1 MSFDLKVSVQQR
13 AEQSPQQKKLN
24 RLIDKIEQQKIS
36 LATWQNVQDEIQQH
50 TRQKLL
56 PIYRE
61 LHDVL
66 FEQLDQLWH
75 VLHKHEFSKADMQ
88 QLDESIAQRA
98 QMLKHSKMLSNEQ
111 QQQVEQIHTFY
122 QQHAQQS
129 LKKNK
134 KVQQLKVDQ
143 PENDEQTAA
152 FEDDFEQYA
161 AEQQQAREQA
171 KQQRQQQKREQAEQ
185 MAAQSL
191 KTVYLKIAAMIHP
204 DREQDESKKVEKT
217 ELFQQ
222 ASQAYEHQDLFYLLK
237 MQLQLEQNKGVGSKA
252 LSAEQ
257 VKFYKLALDAQS
269 QQLESQIDVI
279 LDSFQL
285 AKKVKAEH
293 LHISDV
299 YKAIDADC
307 AELKQQLKWEKERLK
322 HMKKVS
328 GGRDVVGA
336 WGFIAT
342 SLCTAV
348 LLRGL
353 E

>member
-36 LATWQNVQDEIQQH
+36 LATWQNAQAEIQQH

-56 PIYRE
+56 PVYSE
-61 LHDVL
+61 LHAVL
-66 FEQLDQLWH
+66 FQQLQQLWNM
-75 VLHKHEFSKADMQ
+75 LHSHEFSKADMQ
-88 QLDESIAQRA
+88 QLDESIDQRA
-98 QMLKHSKMLSNEQ
+98 RMLKHSKMLCNEQ
-111 QQQVEQIHTFY
+111 LQLVDQIHAFY
-122 QQHAQQS
+122 QQHAEQS
-129 LKKNK
+129 AKKIK
-134 KVQQLKVDQ
+134 KTHHISTDQ
-143 PENDEQTAA
+143 PERDAQITSY
-152 FEDDFEQYA
+152 EDDFEQHA

-171 KQQRQQQKREQAEQ
+171 KQLRQQQKREQAEQ

-204 DREQDESKKVEKT
+204 DREQDESKKAEKT

-222 ASQAYEHQDLFYLLK
+222 ASQAYEQQDLFYLLK
-237 MQLQLEQNKGVGSKA
+237 LQLQLEQNKGIGAKE
-252 LSAEQ
+252 LSVEQ

-269 QQLESQIDVI
+269 QQLESQIEEI

-285 AKKVKAEH
+285 ANKVKAEH
-293 LHISDV
+293 VHISDV

-328 GGRDVVGA
+328 GVEMLLGHGA
-336 WGFIAT
+336 
-342 SLCTAV
+342 L
-348 LLRGL
+348 
-353 E
+353 

>member
-1 MSFDLKVSVQQR
+1 MSMSFDLKVSLQQR
-13 AEQSPQQKKLN
+13 AEPSAQQKKLN

-36 LATWQNVQDEIQQH
+36 LSMWENAQAEIQQH

-56 PIYRE
+56 PVYSE
-61 LHDVL
+61 LHEVL
-66 FEQLDQLWH
+66 FQQLEQLWNM
-75 VLHKHEFSKADMQ
+75 LHSHEFSKANLQ
-88 QLDESIAQRA
+88 QLDEKIAQLVH
-98 QMLKHSKMLSNEQ
+98 MLKRSKMLNDEQ
-111 QQQVEQIHTFY
+111 LKLVKQIETFY
-122 QQHAQQS
+122 QQHVQQS
-129 LKKNK
+129 IKKNK
-134 KVQQLKVDQ
+134 KVQSVKFELNENFDQ
-143 PENDEQTAA
+143 NIELE
-152 FEDDFEQYA
+152 EGDFEQYA

-171 KQQRQQQKREQAEQ
+171 KQLRQQQKREQAEQ

-204 DREQDESKKVEKT
+204 DREQDETKKEEKT

-222 ASQAYEHQDLFYLLK
+222 ASQAYEQQDLFYLLK
-237 MQLQLEQNKGVGSKA
+237 LQLLLVQNKGVGAKE

-269 QQLESQIDVI
+269 QQLESQIEEI

-293 LHISDV
+293 VHMSDV

-322 HMKKVS
+322 HMKKLS
-328 GGRDVVGA
+328 GVEMLLEHGA
-336 WGFIAT
+336 
-342 SLCTAV
+342 L
-348 LLRGL
+348 
-353 E
+353 

>member
-1 MSFDLKVSVQQR
+1 MSMSFDLKVSLQQR
-13 AEQSPQQKKLN
+13 AEPSAQQKKLN

-36 LATWQNVQDEIQQH
+36 LATWQNAQAEIQQH

-56 PIYRE
+56 PVYSE
-61 LHDVL
+61 LHEIL
-66 FEQLDQLWH
+66 FQQLEQLWNM
-75 VLHKHEFSKADMQ
+75 LHSHEFSKANLQ
-88 QLDESIAQRA
+88 QLDEKIAQLA
-98 QMLKHSKMLSNEQ
+98 HMLKRSKMLNDEQ
-111 QQQVEQIHTFY
+111 LKLVKQIDTFY

-129 LKKNK
+129 VKKNK
-134 KVQQLKVDQ
+134 KVQSAKF
-143 PENDEQTAA
+143 EQHQSYEQIA
-152 FEDDFEQYA
+152 ELEQDDFEQYVV
-161 AEQQQAREQA
+161 EQQQAREQA
-171 KQQRQQQKREQAEQ
+171 KQLRQQQKREQAEQ

-204 DREQDESKKVEKT
+204 DREQDETKKEKKT

-222 ASQAYEHQDLFYLLK
+222 ASQAYEQQDLFYLLK
-237 MQLQLEQNKGVGSKA
+237 LQLQLEQNKAVGAKE

-257 VKFYKLALDAQS
+257 VRFYKLALDAQS
-269 QQLESQIDVI
+269 QQLESQIEEI

-307 AELKQQLKWEKERLK
+307 TELKQQLKWEKERLK

-328 GGRDVVGA
+328 GVEMLLGHG
-336 WGFIAT
+336 
-342 SLCTAV
+342 V
-348 LLRGL
+348 L
-353 E
+353 

>member
-1 MSFDLKVSVQQR
+1 MSLDLKISIQQR
-13 AEQSPQQKKLN
+13 TEPSLQQKKLN

-36 LATWQNVQDEIQQH
+36 LATWQNAQTEIQQH

-56 PIYRE
+56 PVYSE
-61 LHDVL
+61 LHQVL
-66 FEQLDQLWH
+66 FQQLDQLWH
-75 VLHKHEFSKADMQ
+75 VLHNHEFSKADMQ

-111 QQQVEQIHTFY
+111 LQQVEQIHRFY
-122 QQHAQQS
+122 QQHAHQS
-129 LKKNK
+129 LKKPK
-134 KVQQLKVDQ
+134 KVQQHRVDL
-143 PENDEQTAA
+143 PENDEQTAL

-171 KQQRQQQKREQAEQ
+171 KQLRQQQKREQAEQ

-204 DREQDESKKVEKT
+204 DREQDESKKEEKT

-222 ASQAYEHQDLFYLLK
+222 ASQAYEQQDLFYLLK
-237 MQLQLEQNKGVGSKA
+237 LQLQLEQNKGVGAKE

-269 QQLESQIDVI
+269 QQLESQISEI
-279 LDSFQL
+279 LDSFHL

-293 LHISDV
+293 VHISDV

-328 GGRDVVGA
+328 GVEMLLEHG
-336 WGFIAT
+336 
-342 SLCTAV
+342 V
-348 LLRGL
+348 L
-353 E
+353 

>member
-36 LATWQNVQDEIQQH
+36 LATWQNAQAEIQQH

-56 PIYRE
+56 PVYNE
-61 LHDVL
+61 LHAVL
-66 FEQLDQLWH
+66 FQQLQQLWDI
-75 VLHKHEFSKADMQ
+75 LHSHEFSKADMQ
-88 QLDESIAQRA
+88 QLDDSLAQRA
-98 QMLKHSKMLSNEQ
+98 RMLKHSKMLSNEQ
-111 QQQVEQIHTFY
+111 LKLVDQIHAFY

-129 LKKNK
+129 AKKIK
-134 KVQQLKVDQ
+134 KAQHISTDQ
-143 PENDEQTAA
+143 PERDEQITSY
-152 FEDDFEQYA
+152 EDDFEQYA

-171 KQQRQQQKREQAEQ
+171 KQQRQQQKREQVEQ
-185 MAAQSL
+185 MAVQSL

-222 ASQAYEHQDLFYLLK
+222 ASQAYEQQDLFYLLK
-237 MQLQLEQNKGVGSKA
+237 LQLQLEQNKGIGAKA
-252 LSAEQ
+252 LSVEQ

-269 QQLESQIDVI
+269 QQLESQIEEI

-285 AKKVKAEH
+285 TKKVKAEH
-293 LHISDV
+293 VHISDV

-307 AELKQQLKWEKERLK
+307 TELKQQLKWEKERLK

-328 GGRDVVGA
+328 GVEMLLEHGA
-336 WGFIAT
+336 
-342 SLCTAV
+342 L
-348 LLRGL
+348 
-353 E
+353 

>member
-1 MSFDLKVSVQQR
+1 MSFDLKVSMQQG

-36 LATWQNVQDEIQQH
+36 LAIWQNAQDEIQQH

-56 PIYRE
+56 PIYNE
-61 LHDVL
+61 LHGVL
-66 FEQLDQLWH
+66 FQQLEQLWNM
-75 VLHKHEFSKADMQ
+75 LHNYEFSKADMQ

-98 QMLKHSKMLSNEQ
+98 RMLKQSKMLSNEQ
-111 QQQVEQIHTFY
+111 LQQVEQIYSFY

-129 LKKNK
+129 VKKPK
-134 KVQQLKVDQ
+134 KVNPLKVDQ
-143 PENDEQTAA
+143 PQSNEQDEL

-204 DREQDESKKVEKT
+204 DREQDESKKEEKT

-222 ASQAYEHQDLFYLLK
+222 ASQAYEQQDLFYLLK
-237 MQLQLEQNKGVGSKA
+237 LQLHLEQNKGIGAKE
-252 LSAEQ
+252 LSVEQ

-269 QQLESQIDVI
+269 QQLECQIDEI

-293 LHISDV
+293 LHIGDV

-328 GGRDVVGA
+328 GVEMLLEHGA
-336 WGFIAT
+336 
-342 SLCTAV
+342 L
-348 LLRGL
+348 
-353 E
+353 

>member
-1 MSFDLKVSVQQR
+1 MSFDLKVSIQQR

-36 LATWQNVQDEIQQH
+36 LATWQNAQVEIQQH

-56 PIYRE
+56 PIYSE
-61 LHDVL
+61 LHAVL
-66 FEQLDQLWH
+66 FQQLDQLWQ
-75 VLHKHEFSKADMQ
+75 VLHNHEFSKADMQ
-88 QLDESIAQRA
+88 QLDEKIAQRA

-129 LKKNK
+129 AKKTK
-134 KVQQLKVDQ
+134 KIQQLKVDQ
-143 PENDEQTAA
+143 PESDEQDEL

-171 KQQRQQQKREQAEQ
+171 KQHRQQQKREQAEQ

-204 DREQDESKKVEKT
+204 DREQDESKKAEKT

-222 ASQAYEHQDLFYLLK
+222 ASLAYEQQDLFYLLK
-237 MQLQLEQNKGVGSKA
+237 LQLQLEQNKGVGAKE

-257 VKFYKLALDAQS
+257 VKFHKLALDAQS
-269 QQLESQIDVI
+269 QQLESQISEI

-285 AKKVKAEH
+285 AKKVKAEDV
-293 LHISDV
+293 HISDV

-328 GGRDVVGA
+328 GVEMLLEHG
-336 WGFIAT
+336 
-342 SLCTAV
+342 V
-348 LLRGL
+348 L
-353 E
+353 